1 MLKFKNSE
9 IETVANFLGK
19 LPLKSK
25 ASRARTLLINKLNEK
40 FGDYTAFQK
49 ELLDEYGK
57 KQDSGELFQDEQ
69 GNFHWEADKV
79 DEANEAM
86 NELGDDIV
94 YIDTVEYRPNM
105 KFLSLSLE
113 DLDMEL
119 SGNDAIVYDQLMDQ
133 LEEETKGE

>member
-9 IETVANFLGK
+9 IETVVNFLEK
-19 LPLKSK
+19 LPLKTK

-40 FGDYTAFQK
+40 FGDYVAFQK

-69 GNFHWEADKV
+69 GNFYWDADKV

-105 KFLSLSLE
+105 KFLTLSLE

-119 SGNDAIVYDQLMDQ
+119 SGNDAIIYDQLMDQ
-133 LEEETKGE
+133 LEEEIKGE